1 MDAEL
6 ANEELVSG
14 EIAFG
19 DDAEPFSAAM
29 AFVRVDDVSMTDVP
43 TTFLSQ
49 QVIENVA
56 YQPGHTIPFTV
67 YGRKPDDDR
76 ARLQLSVHISLHGS
90 DDVAKGDYITME
102 SYPVVTQGHPSEV
115 RVFVRRV

>member
-1 MDAEL
+1 MDAEI

-14 EIAFG
+14 EIVFG

-29 AFVRVDDVSMTDVP
+29 AFVRVDDVSMMDVP
-43 TTFLSQ
+43 TTLISQ
-49 QVIENVA
+49 QIIENVA

-76 ARLQLSVHISLHGS
+76 ARLQLSAHISLNSS
-90 DDVAKGDYITME
+90 DDVQKGDYITME
-102 SYPVVTQGHPSEV
+102 SYPVVTQGYPSEL
-115 RVFVRRV
+115 RVMVRRV